1 VQGATSRQ
9 EDNEQWRQD
18 DAALSDLCRPQK
30 SFWLHKRKAMK
41 TYPSKELCLRLAEY
55 HCETTKD
62 EKTMWI
68 WLITWAF
75 HEMYI
80 DGWIT
85 K

>member
-1 VQGATSRQ
+1 
-9 EDNEQWRQD
+9 
-18 DAALSDLCRPQK
+18 
-30 SFWLHKRKAMK
+30 MK

-80 DGWIT
+80 EGWIT